1 MVWSEG
7 EKRDTFSGCENKKRM
22 KWEEGGGK
30 KWEIDVESGRLRE
43 SLSVSAYRS
52 HADDD
57 DESLVKLLT

>member
-1 MVWSEG
+1 MGRGRETRHIFRLRKQKTHEVG
-7 EKRDTFSGCENKKRM
+7 RRRRKKL
-22 KWEEGGGK
+22 
-30 KWEIDVESGRLRE
+30 EIDVESGRLRE